1 MVVVGVVVLIFGRRT
16 SFRGENDDD
25 APLEYTAPIRFEP
38 PLRLVTLDALKTRD
52 PALTFQSIEARVH
65 RMSEIVRDSWCAGD
79 MRAARPCVSD
89 GVFGRFQVQLALMRS
104 EGRRNV
110 MRDAQLLDVELEDVE
125 SVPPLDIVYVRV
137 QAKARDTEVA
147 WDATEEQIAH
157 ALEHVDVERYEEIW
171 SLVRR
176 QGATTTR
183 DASTFGRA
191 CASCGAP
198 ILDAQGGTLATAGEM
213 IRCRYCGALLCSGE
227 HDWVLSEITQ
237 ISAWHPAWP
246 AALGLEAF
254 RARDPEAVRTVLEDR
269 ASYLFWK
276 FVEAGRTRSAAPL
289 RKCATD
295 AFLVSRGSVDEIA
308 ALRDVAVGGVDL
320 VSIERGAYDVSRVR
334 VFWSAKAQPN
344 AQVAVPMQSVLRL
357 VRKSGVSTRASMTA
371 LVCSRCGAGIG
382 DSDTSTCDHCG
393 ALLAAGDDAWV
404 LDGIEHE
411 ATDRT

>member
-1 MVVVGVVVLIFGRRT
+1 
-16 SFRGENDDD
+16 
-25 APLEYTAPIRFEP
+25 
-38 PLRLVTLDALKTRD
+38 
-52 PALTFQSIEARVH
+52 
-65 RMSEIVRDSWCAGD
+65 
-79 MRAARPCVSD
+79 
-89 GVFGRFQVQLALMRS
+89 
-104 EGRRNV
+104 
-110 MRDAQLLDVELEDVE
+110 
-125 SVPPLDIVYVRV
+125 VYVRV

-320 VSIERGAYDVSRVR
+320 VSIERGAYDVARVR